1 MPSVPFA
8 FYAIIAA
15 LEKIQQANPMEES
28 ACRKTI
34 QMCTIVFNLMATML
48 LIALQV
54 TCLLTDL
61 TVRSFPLVS
70 LLLSLFELPLQSRL
84 RLGTDAD
91 SLHCFLGQPLG
102 TFRVD
107 VLNQPRLLACCL
119 LKGKQLPVSIN

>member
-1 MPSVPFA
+1 
-8 FYAIIAA
+8 
-15 LEKIQQANPMEES
+15 MEES

-48 LIALQV
+48 FAMLLNALQV

>member
-1 MPSVPFA
+1 MLYYSGTQKKFS
-8 FYAIIAA
+8 
-15 LEKIQQANPMEES
+15 KQTPMEES

-34 QMCTIVFNLMATML
+34 QMCTIVFQPNGHDAFRDAN
-48 LIALQV
+48 ALQV

-102 TFRVD
+102 TFQVD

-119 LKGKQLPVSIN
+119 LKGKTAASVD